1 MSPNQNYGSFF
12 CEKGEGKFIYILI
25 VVQVEIVHSTP
36 SNSFCEMLKYTLY
49 QPKNGFKHAAYV
61 GVRWQPVVK
70 GMRRW
75 GGGVEGGGEE
85 NLAGE

>member
-1 MSPNQNYGSFF
+1 
-12 CEKGEGKFIYILI
+12 
-25 VVQVEIVHSTP
+25 
-36 SNSFCEMLKYTLY
+36 MLKIKYTLY

-85 NLAGE
+85 NLADE